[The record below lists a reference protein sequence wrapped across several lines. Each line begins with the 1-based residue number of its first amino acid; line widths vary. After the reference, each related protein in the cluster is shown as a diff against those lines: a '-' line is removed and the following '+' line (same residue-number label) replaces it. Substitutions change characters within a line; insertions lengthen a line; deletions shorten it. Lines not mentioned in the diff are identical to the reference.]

1 MLTPA
6 AIIKVYNQKE
16 ENMKRTIAALGI
28 ALMGLLSPVV
38 VSHGSAQID
47 QPLVAKIPFNF
58 TVCREELPAGTYTV
72 FLVSSATSHALAIRS
87 EDGRTRDIACTQS
100 VNSPNG
106 VTEGKLVFNRY
117 DDQYFLSEAWWPGY
131 TMGHELVKSDRERAI
146 MKELSVGQS
155 KPAKK
160 KAKVTI
166 KLVNQ

>member
-6 AIIKVYNQKE
+6 AINKVYNLKE

-38 VSHGSAQID
+38 VSHGSAQLD

-58 TVCREELPAGTYTV
+58 TVCQEELPAGIYTV
-72 FLVSSATSHALAIRS
+72 FLASSATSHLLAMRS
-87 EDGRTRDIACTQS
+87 ESGRSVYIACAQS
-100 VNSPNG
+100 VNSPKT

-131 TMGHELVKSDRERAI
+131 TMGHELVKSDRERALI
-146 MKELSVGQS
+146 KELSVGQS

-160 KAKVTI
+160 KEKVAI
-166 KLVNQ
+166 KMVNP